1 MHKPLSTVC
10 NPTKAAEGIIL
21 MQHMMVD
28 THANQAYMHAGMY
41 THMHMVFW
49 YLHAVLKPVFDDRG
63 LASISLPQHS

>member
-1 MHKPLSTVC
+1 
-10 NPTKAAEGIIL
+10 